1 MKKKSKPFI
10 IILVL
15 ICLWIVAESSM
26 VVTYPNEFTVIK
38 QFGKIV
44 DVREN
49 AGLSVK
55 IPFIQKAEKIENEVP
70 SALFRRIGKS
80 RTGYR
85 SQTFC
90 LGQPF

>member
-10 IILVL
+10 IIFVL

-44 DVREN
+44 DVREK

-55 IPFIQKAEKIENEVP
+55 IPFIQKAEK
-70 SALFRRIGKS
+70 S
-80 RTGYR
+80 RG
-85 SQTFC
+85 F
-90 LGQPF
+90 L